1 MSDCQM
7 VQILPPLLHHHRIC
21 ENSSKKEGF
30 FAPTI
35 YLCNKTLSHQISDEE
50 A

>member
-1 MSDCQM
+1 MFDREM
-7 VQILPPLLHHHRIC
+7 AQILFSLLHHHRIC
-21 ENSSKKEGF
+21 ENLSKPDGF

-35 YLCNKTLSHQISDEE
+35 YLCNKTLSHVKPDEE